1 MNNKTLFHFMDTHS
15 MLQLLAF
22 TLGFVCAVCLFAL
35 VHLSTG
41 EAQATS
47 QCGNSSYTPCYV
59 KVVE

>member
-1 MNNKTLFHFMDTHS
+1 MDTHS

-47 QCGNSSYTPCYV
+47 QCGNSSYNPCYV